1 MAVNEAWKCE
11 GEYLREQ
18 VQKVRV
24 LTLGT
29 RLGDK
34 EVFFLT

>member
-1 MAVNEAWKCE
+1 MNEAWKHE

-18 VQKVRV
+18 VQKAKV

-29 RLGDK
+29 RLEDK
-34 EVFFLT
+34 EVFFLI